1 MNKQKV
7 VVIIPVYNE
16 QDKIEKTIENI
27 KNITLIDNIVIVD
40 DGSTDKTVDIVK
52 KMGKDLIKLDKNSGK
67 GFAIKE
73 ALKSIDYEYVVL
85 LDGDLG
91 ESSGEVDKLIMP
103 VLNNECDV
111 TIARFKKAKKNNLG
125 VIIMKP
131 LAGGAITKGD
141 LSLRFI
147 LENENVTSVIPG
159 MGSREEIEENTSVG
173 KDLRG
178 LTDEEREILNEEVSS
193 LGIHFC
199 RRCGYCLPCTVGIDI
214 PTQFVIDAY
223 YTRYNLPDW
232 AIDRYRKLDIKAK
245 DCIECGKCLD
255 RCPYDL
261 PIIDMLKDVEEHL
274 GK

>member
-111 TIARFKKAKKNNLG
+111 TIARFKKAKKKGGFGLVKNLAKYG
-125 VIIMKP
+125 VCFYTGKKIN
-131 LAGGAITKGD
+131 TT
-141 LSLRFI
+141 LSGQRVYKK
-147 LENENVTSVIPG
+147 E
-159 MGSREEIEENTSVG
+159 
-173 KDLRG
+173 
-178 LTDEEREILNEEVSS
+178 
-193 LGIHFC
+193 
-199 RRCGYCLPCTVGIDI
+199 
-214 PTQFVIDAY
+214 VIDRINY
-223 YTRYNLPDW
+223 IP
-232 AIDRYRKLDIKAK
+232 DRYGIEVAMTVATLRNNFTIKEVDVSMTHSETGRDIK
-245 DCIECGKCLD
+245 GFVH
-255 RCPYDL
+255 RGRQFYD
-261 PIIDMLKDVEEHL
+261 ILKTL
-274 GK
+274 IQLSYKK